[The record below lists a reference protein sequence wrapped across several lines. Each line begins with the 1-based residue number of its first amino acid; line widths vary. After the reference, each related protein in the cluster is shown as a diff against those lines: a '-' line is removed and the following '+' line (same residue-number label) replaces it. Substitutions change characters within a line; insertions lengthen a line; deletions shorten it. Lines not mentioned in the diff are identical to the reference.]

1 MRTFGERKTV
11 IRPLLFAVG
20 ILSLVAGVGLAQ
32 DPIVYPAKG
41 QSEKQMEKDKYEC
54 YSWAKKQT
62 GFDPMAKP
70 TATRAA
76 PPPSNASTAGGAV
89 KGGAVGALGGLAIGA
104 LAGNSKKGA
113 LIGAGSG
120 ALLGGVTSH
129 NERSRS
135 DQAQQQWANKQ
146 ANNYARNR
154 HEYNRAFGACLE
166 GRGYSVK

>member
-1 MRTFGERKTV
+1 MRTFGRTKTV
-11 IRPLLFAVG
+11 IRTLLFAAG
-20 ILSLVAGVGLAQ
+20 ILSLVAGVALAQ

-62 GFDPMAKP
+62 GFDPMATP

-76 PPPSNASTAGGAV
+76 PPSSNASTAGGAV

-113 LIGAGSG
+113 LIGGGSG
-120 ALLGGVTSH
+120 ALIGGVKSH
-129 NERSRS
+129 NEQKRSK
-135 DQAQQQWANKQ
+135 QAQQQWANEQ
-146 ANNYARNR
+146 ANNYAGKR

>member
-1 MRTFGERKTV
+1 MRTFGRTKTV
-11 IRPLLFAVG
+11 IRTLLFAAG
-20 ILSLVAGVGLAQ
+20 ILSLSAVGALAQ

-41 QSEKQMEKDKYEC
+41 QSEKQTEKDKYEC

-62 GFDPMAKP
+62 GFDPMATP

-76 PPPSNASTAGGAV
+76 PPSSNASTTGGAV

-113 LIGAGSG
+113 LIGGGSG
-120 ALLGGVTSH
+120 ALIGGVKSH
-129 NERSRS
+129 NEQKRSK
-135 DQAQQQWANKQ
+135 QAQQQWANEQ

-154 HEYNRAFGACLE
+154 HEYNRAYGACLE